1 MGNRFQWVSV
11 SHARTSVV
19 DLIRSDWLVPHIAAS
34 LTRTMGSQMKYKVIF
49 MVGEKVLGSHT
60 WVIGLD
66 SAKQHAMDFLPV
78 INADQVEVRDEK
90 DVIVFHHTRTPSPQE
105 H

>member
-1 MGNRFQWVSV
+1 M
-11 SHARTSVV
+11 ARSTFVELLRP
-19 DLIRSDWLVPHIAAS
+19 DRPVPQIAAN
-34 LTRTMGSQMKYKVIF
+34 LTRTMGSQMKYKAIF

-78 INADQVEVRDEK
+78 INADRVEVRDEK
-90 DVIVFHHTRTPSPQE
+90 GIVVFHHTRTTDAQE
-105 H
+105 S